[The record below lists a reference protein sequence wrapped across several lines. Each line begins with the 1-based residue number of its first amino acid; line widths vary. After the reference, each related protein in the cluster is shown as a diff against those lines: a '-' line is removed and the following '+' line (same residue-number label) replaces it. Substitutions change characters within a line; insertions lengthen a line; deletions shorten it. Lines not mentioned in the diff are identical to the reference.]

1 VTSTVAWAIGVSMV
15 ADPLAEPESLST
27 PTLACASASGPL
39 AATVVFAPA
48 GVTSAPADALAD
60 GVDTLV

>member
-1 VTSTVAWAIGVSMV
+1 MV

-39 AATVVFAPA
+39 AATVVVAPVE
-48 GVTSAPADALAD
+48 VTSAPADALAD

>member
-1 VTSTVAWAIGVSMV
+1 MTSTVAWVIGVSTV
-15 ADPLAEPESLST
+15 TDPLAEPEFAST

-39 AATVVFAPA
+39 AATVVFAPV

-60 GVDTLV
+60 GVDTVV